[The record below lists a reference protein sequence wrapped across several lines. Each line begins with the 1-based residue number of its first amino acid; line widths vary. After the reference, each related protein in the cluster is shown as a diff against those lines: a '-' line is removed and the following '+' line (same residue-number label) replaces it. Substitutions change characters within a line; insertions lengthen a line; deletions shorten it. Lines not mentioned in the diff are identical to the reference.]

1 MPAKNYEKHK
11 NKLFTVLLIVFA
23 STIGIFFWKVIRS
36 NIVLTSCSEIALNST
51 HVQSRANLFIDTNE
65 SYELNL
71 NDCLSQAGINR

>member
-1 MPAKNYEKHK
+1 MPAKSYEKYK

-23 STIGIFFWKVIRS
+23 SAIGIFFWRVIRS

-51 HVQSRANLFIDTNE
+51 HVQSRANLFIDTND

-71 NDCLSQAGINR
+71 NDCLSQAGLND